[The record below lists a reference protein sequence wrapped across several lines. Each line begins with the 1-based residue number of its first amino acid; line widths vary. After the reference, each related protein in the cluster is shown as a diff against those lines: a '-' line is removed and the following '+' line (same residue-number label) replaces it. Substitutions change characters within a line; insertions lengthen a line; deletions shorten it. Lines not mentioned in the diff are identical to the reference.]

1 MTIPAI
7 LWLCRDFR
15 FDDNVALSAACADG
29 PVLPVFILDAAT
41 RAQGSASRWRLG
53 RALAAFDAAWAARTG
68 EHITV
73 LEGSVAKFLV
83 SSTTF
88 DMPLFSG
95 SWGEARGV
103 IEFKGVHYPKS
114 VIL

>member
-1 MTIPAI
+1 M
-7 LWLCRDFR
+7 
-15 FDDNVALSAACADG
+15 AC
-29 PVLPVFILDAAT
+29 PPT
-41 RAQGSASRWRLG
+41 PRAHVQRSGHT
-53 RALAAFDAAWAARTG
+53 TG
-68 EHITV
+68 KT
-73 LEGSVAKFLV
+73 GSVAKFLV

-114 VIL
+114 VILYAVFFYVRYAVSYRDLEEIPADDLQDQELASL

>member
-1 MTIPAI
+1 M
-7 LWLCRDFR
+7 
-15 FDDNVALSAACADG
+15 V
-29 PVLPVFILDAAT
+29 
-41 RAQGSASRWRLG
+41 
-53 RALAAFDAAWAARTG
+53 
-68 EHITV
+68 
-73 LEGSVAKFLV
+73 GSVAKFLV

-114 VIL
+114 VILGPDGISDDLAGEAEALQARQG